1 MKTTLIS
8 ALAIF
13 TLTASVPSFA
23 TETLTISED
32 ISEFFCYNLEEDLL
46 IQSLNKIGIQAYN
59 VRCDYPSQILTAEVV
74 YNVEDIPTNIKT
86 EILENNPEG
95 YPSHDFVPNNVS
107 FNKIVSSLGYKAT
120 FSPVIV
126 KGKSHLASR
135 IWAEIN
141 PLNIP
146 GALFPGYWDFKEGK
160 KDEKDKI
167 VGCDVTL
174 TRIRKN

>member
-8 ALAIF
+8 ALSIL
-13 TLTASVPSFA
+13 TLTASIPSFA
-23 TETLTISED
+23 AETVTISEN

-46 IQSLNKIGIQAYN
+46 IKSLNKVGIEAYN
-59 VRCDYPSQILTAEVV
+59 VRCDSDTQLLTAEVV
-74 YNVEDIPTNIKT
+74 YNVKDIPTNIKT
-86 EILENNPEG
+86 EILVNNPEG
-95 YPSHDFVPNNVS
+95 YPDHDFVPNNVAL
-107 FNKIVSSLGYKAT
+107 NKIVSSLGYKAT

-141 PLNIP
+141 PSNIP
-146 GALFPGYWDFKEGK
+146 GALFPGYWEFKEGRQ
-160 KDEKDKI
+160 DEKDKI

-174 TRIRKN
+174 VRIRNN